1 MIEAIRDARSVY
13 LDTSPFIYFIEANPQ
28 FSTLVRPV
36 LQSIASGEKEGV
48 SSYVTLLELLV
59 KPLREDRADLAQR
72 YRDALVGQ
80 RHFRLVG
87 VGRSVAEEA
96 ARIRATHG
104 FRVPDAIQLATAALE
119 HADVFLTND
128 DALRSFPDLA
138 VVVLQDHVGRA

>member
-1 MIEAIRDARSVY
+1 MEPMIETIRDARSVY
-13 LDTSPFIYFIEANPQ
+13 LDTSPFIYFIEANAR
-28 FSTLVRPV
+28 FSALVRP
-36 LQSIASGEKEGV
+36 
-48 SSYVTLLELLV
+48 
-59 KPLREDRADLAQR
+59 

-104 FRVPDAIQLATAALE
+104 YRVPDAIQLATASLE

-128 DALRSFPDLA
+128 DALRIFPDLA
-138 VVVLQDHVGRA
+138 VVVLQDHVGRAGW